1 MMEASVTGKVEAK
14 GERMGSLGMPEMIG
28 IFMIALLLFG
38 PKKLPELGRTLGKAL
53 TEFRRAKNEL
63 KTTFET
69 HMQELER
76 ETKIEPSKEFTPSTY
91 SYPYDD
97 YGRYEEPVTS
107 AHDAHPAEPTHL
119 VETSGHGYT
128 TETPTGSQMT
138 SDTSTPAPHT
148 VPAPVVPGTVAR
160 SNGTQSSASN
170 PSAASSAA
178 IAGHEEHGS

>member
-1 MMEASVTGKVEAK
+1 
-14 GERMGSLGMPEMIG
+14 MGSLGMPEMIG

-76 ETKIEPSKEFTPSTY
+76 ETKLEPTKEFQPASY

-97 YGRYEEPVTS
+97 YGRYEEPVPATEP
-107 AHDAHPAEPTHL
+107 HPAEPTHL
-119 VETSGHGYT
+119 VEGSSNGHAS
-128 TETPTGSQMT
+128 EAPS
-138 SDTSTPAPHT
+138 SPAPHT

-160 SNGTQSSASN
+160 GNGIQ
-170 PSAASSAA
+170 PSTATN
-178 IAGHEEHGS
+178 EEHRS